1 LTAAARWGHYALAM
15 GEIVVTL
22 PSASP
27 EDYLRLV
34 EWWRRAS
41 RSLFAAVR
49 LGASPPDGRNQ
60 DPVLRLI
67 DSDAPEK
74 VEAEAQRALAD
85 GLATIAPIVRVDGD
99 LAVQARDR
107 GRRRL
112 EWLVDM
118 QEHGVPPLD
127 PDLAPLL
134 IASHVVGEEAIRA
147 AGIDLH

>member
-1 LTAAARWGHYALAM
+1 MHTAM
-15 GEIVVTL
+15 GEIVMTL

-34 EWWRRAS
+34 EWWREAS
-41 RSLFAAVR
+41 RSLFAVIR
-49 LGASPPDGRNQ
+49 LGASPQEGRNH

-67 DSDAPEK
+67 DSDGPEK

-85 GLATIAPIVRVDGD
+85 GLASVAPIVRVDAD

-112 EWLVDM
+112 EWLLDM
-118 QEHGVPPLD
+118 REHGVPPLD
-127 PDLAPLL
+127 PELAPLL
-134 IASHVVGEEAIRA
+134 IASNAVSEEALRA
-147 AGIDLH
+147 AGIDLD